1 MIERVSRTQSV
12 VDGLLDAII
21 SGRLVAGEPL
31 PPEGD
36 LAEEF
41 GVSRLTMREGVKLLQ
56 AQGVIVQVPGSR
68 HRIAPTEE
76 WTGLEAVVRHA
87 RSAGARERSSLE
99 MLEMRVMFEIGAA
112 ELAAGRRTEADL
124 ERMQLL
130 LDQMREAHEKTDV
143 DAFVA
148 ADLAFHDVVFR
159 AADNRILVASMRP
172 LTTML
177 QETRSET
184 SAVPEIREHA
194 IVEHEGVLAALRT
207 GSADAA
213 RDAMS
218 SHMRQTR
225 DDLLRFVL
233 GR

>member
-112 ELAAGRRTEADL
+112 ELAAGRRSQADL
-124 ERMQLL
+124 DRMQLL
-130 LDQMREAHEKTDV
+130 LDQMREAHENTDV